1 MKQIT
6 EAARKITDLEVQGAT
21 HIAIYGVKQFID
33 FAKRHEGMEEKE
45 FMKTLFEAQHLLS
58 SARDT
63 EPALRNGL
71 LYILGKIH
79 KDRKEGIDEDIAKMV
94 EIYGNEY
101 LQIMR
106 DSKKHIAKFGS
117 RLIPED
123 DEDFVIQTHCH
134 SSIVESILIEAANK
148 GKKFKVVSTET
159 RPFYQGRITAKKLTD
174 HGIEVIQVV
183 DSAMR
188 WAAKNLETDLMI
200 IGADAVTSEGT
211 VLNKI
216 GSRLLALV
224 AEEEHIPLFIA
235 TPLLKYNPST
245 LYGSYEKIEMR
256 EITEITK
263 DWDEVPNKNLEIL
276 NPAFETVN
284 RLLING
290 LITEAGIFPSSEI
303 HMTFRH
309 YYTFLSEA
317 YTILE
322 NEETFF

>member
-1 MKQIT
+1 MDYLKK
-6 EAARKITDLEVQGAT
+6 AAQKITDLEVQGAT
-21 HIAIYGVKQFID
+21 HIAIYGVEQFIAY
-33 FAKRHEGMEEKE
+33 AKRLEDLDEKE
-45 FMKTLFEAQHLLS
+45 MMDELFTGHNVLA

-79 KDRKEGIDEDIAKMV
+79 KDRTEGIVEDIPKMV

-101 LQIMR
+101 KQIIK
-106 DSKKHIAKFGS
+106 DSKKAIAKFGS
-117 RLIPED
+117 RLIPD
-123 DEDFVIQTHCH
+123 DAEDFVIQTHCH
-134 SSIVESILIEAANK
+134 SSIVEAILIEAANQ
-148 GKKFKVVSTET
+148 GKQFKVVSTET
-159 RPFYQGRITAKKLTD
+159 RPFYQGRMTANILTSN
-174 HGIEVIQVV
+174 GIEVIQVV

-188 WAAKNLETDLMI
+188 WAAKNLGSDIII

-224 AEEEHIPLFIA
+224 AQEEHIPYFIA

-245 LYGSYEKIEMR
+245 LYGNYERIEMR
-256 EITEITK
+256 ETTEISK
-263 DWDEVPNKNLEIL
+263 DWKEKPKENLTIL

-284 RLLING
+284 RLYING
-290 LITEAGIFPSSEI
+290 IISEAGIFPSSEI